1 MYENKNEKEDFIRCG
16 KRVGWPEFDL
26 VSEEGK
32 MFQITC
38 GRDMYYCSGSFSVK
52 NDEVE
57 HNDNL
62 RDKEEEAYK
71 LLTSTF

>member
-1 MYENKNEKEDFIRCG
+1 
-16 KRVGWPEFDL
+16 
-26 VSEEGK
+26 